1 MSIYS
6 FKTFQFKCL
15 SDFID
20 EKQNNTEYWTEIWIW
35 EKPLFDPDQQL
46 QKQNPFIQGKFY
58 SILEAFNFTIL
69 TCNKNGS
76 VPTSIAL
83 HPLVN

>member
-1 MSIYS
+1 MTLSLTTVECETCLFMSIYS

-46 QKQNPFIQGKFY
+46 QKQNPFFQGKFY
-58 SILEAFNFTIL
+58 SILEALIL
-69 TCNKNGS
+69 
-76 VPTSIAL
+76 PF
-83 HPLVN
+83 

>member
-20 EKQNNTEYWTEIWIW
+20 EKQNNTEY
-35 EKPLFDPDQQL
+35 
-46 QKQNPFIQGKFY
+46 
-58 SILEAFNFTIL
+58 
-69 TCNKNGS
+69 
-76 VPTSIAL
+76 
-83 HPLVN
+83 